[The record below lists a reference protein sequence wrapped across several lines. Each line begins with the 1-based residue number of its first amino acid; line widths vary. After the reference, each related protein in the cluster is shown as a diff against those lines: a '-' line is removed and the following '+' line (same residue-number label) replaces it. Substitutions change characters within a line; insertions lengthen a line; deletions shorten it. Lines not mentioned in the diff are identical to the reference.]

1 MTMETRECCSSKER
15 SCGPDVHITSATPQ
29 PSPWAST
36 RCVKSPRVPFAARCA
51 KACSNSTA
59 IFAKNPSPVLPYN
72 TSSIPEESDRFGGV
86 KRSLA
91 RRMVVRSL
99 IVFVFVALVF
109 APAGAQSSF
118 PALLAEEP
126 APEHQ
131 DKLMLFGQFVGSWNF
146 DGVEY
151 RDDGSRRTDKG
162 EIHFHWVLQGRAIQ
176 DVFLETERRDS
187 DPKIYGSTVR
197 FYDPRSDSW
206 RGRLIDS
213 GFWFFFRSD
222 SKKSRG

>member
-1 MTMETRECCSSKER
+1 
-15 SCGPDVHITSATPQ
+15 
-29 PSPWAST
+29 
-36 RCVKSPRVPFAARCA
+36 
-51 KACSNSTA
+51 
-59 IFAKNPSPVLPYN
+59 
-72 TSSIPEESDRFGGV
+72 
-86 KRSLA
+86 
-91 RRMVVRSL
+91 MVVRSL

-118 PALLAEEP
+118 PALLAEKP

-131 DKLMLFGQFVGSWNF
+131 DNLMLFGQFVGSWNF

-176 DVFLETERRDS
+176 DVFLETERSDS

-206 RGRLIDS
+206 RVTYIDPVFGFVRTLTGRKIGAEIVMQGEL
-213 GFWFFFRSD
+213 SD
-222 SKKSRG
+222 SSPIRWIFSDIQPNSFHWYAEKLSGKKWRTYEELWAHRV